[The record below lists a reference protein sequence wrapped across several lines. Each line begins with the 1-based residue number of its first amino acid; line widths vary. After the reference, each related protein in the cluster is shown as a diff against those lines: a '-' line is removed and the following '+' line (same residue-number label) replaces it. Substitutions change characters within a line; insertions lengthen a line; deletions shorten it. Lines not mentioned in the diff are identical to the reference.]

1 VERLLVTGVDG
12 PLGCNIALEL
22 SEEFDVLGLSSSHV
36 VELFGVQT
44 TACSAS
50 DPAHLAELAG
60 GWEPRWIVHCGP
72 LAASAWENPP
82 DDARCAHELRA
93 VAQLVDLAHE
103 LSARLTVITSDVVF
117 SGPRMFHDE
126 SSPPACTSDWARA
139 TLAMEQTLAASRALV
154 VRTHAFGWSPVEAGA
169 GFAETVVGDLLSGRI
184 TRADGCRHATPLLA
198 TDLARYLKR
207 AYELHLRGLYHIAGA
222 ERTSPFRFAREM
234 ATALGLRFPVEPD
247 PSGQLQGATHQ
258 ESSLSS
264 KRARRCLEMTMPMLG
279 DSLAR
284 FAAQRQN
291 GHRERARSL
300 GPLASALELAA

>member
-22 SEEFDVLGLSSSHV
+22 AESFEVLGLSTSHV
-36 VELFGVQT
+36 VESGDLRT
-44 TACSAS
+44 AACSPDDAAS
-50 DPAHLAELAG
+50 MAELVG
-60 GWEPRWIVHCGP
+60 DWGPRWIVHCGP
-72 LAASAWENPP
+72 LAASAWDTPP
-82 DDARCAHELRA
+82 DDARCAHDLRA
-93 VAQLVDLAHE
+93 VAQLVELASD

-126 SSPPACTSDWARA
+126 TSAPGCASPWTKAV
-139 TLAMEQTLAASRALV
+139 LAMEQTLAASRALV
-154 VRTHAFGWSPVEAGA
+154 VRTHAFGWSPVEGHA
-169 GFAETVVGDLLSGRI
+169 GFAETVVSNLVSGRD
-184 TRADGCRHATPLLA
+184 TRADGCRHATPMLA

-207 AYELHLRGLYHIAGA
+207 AYELHLEGLYHMAGA

-234 ATALGLRFPVEPD
+234 AIALGLRLFCEAGEPAAN
-247 PSGQLQGATHQ
+247 SSAQQ

-279 DSLAR
+279 DSLMK

-291 GHRERARSL
+291 GHRDRARSL
-300 GPLASALELAA
+300 GPLAALELAA